1 MRDPVL
7 YLEDILESLTL
18 IERFVEGMELDDFKK
33 DIKTSDA
40 VIKRFENIGEATK
53 NIPADIK
60 KEYQDIPWREMAG
73 MRDKLVHFYFG
84 IKFELVWTAI
94 KTRIPAIKPLIAK
107 IHNDLQER
115 KKAVNKPMQKPEEP
129 L

>member
-1 MRDPVL
+1 MRDHVL
-7 YLEDILESLTL
+7 YLKDIIESIGL
-18 IERFVEGMELDDFKK
+18 IEQFVADMEIEDLKK

-53 NIPADIK
+53 NIPDDIK
-60 KEYQDIPWREMAG
+60 SRYPEIPWKEMAG

-84 IKFELVWTAI
+84 VKYELVWAAI
-94 KTRIPAIKPLIAK
+94 KNSLPSIKPL
-107 IHNDLQER
+107 L
-115 KKAVNKPMQKPEEP
+115 NKMLDE